1 MRRPPVSAQTR
12 QRGSIAIVAL
22 WGLAIVFVL
31 LAAASFT
38 TRTELQ
44 ITRNELAAI
53 RARQAAEAGTQLGLA
68 RLLARRAGGTAIFDG
83 TPETWQDGTV
93 RVVIAIA
100 DEAGKIDLNQAPPE
114 LLAGL
119 FTAVGQAKETA
130 FLLACRVVAKRGG
143 TAPNC
148 PEPSAAAPEP
158 QSAFAAPE
166 ELAALP
172 GFGDRLYAQV
182 ADFVT
187 VATGASAVDPAV
199 APRTVL
205 LALPG
210 ATPDLVDGWLAARQ
224 SAAEMAPEGS
234 LFEALP
240 DFPFLMVS
248 PVRDFTVSAVATGP
262 EGARARADLQ
272 LRLTRVAS
280 HPYDV
285 LAFRSPPLAAPAR
298 R

>member
-1 MRRPPVSAQTR
+1 MRLPPQSSPSR
-12 QRGSIAIVAL
+12 QRGSVAIVAL
-22 WGLAIVFVL
+22 WAMAIVFVL

-44 ITRNELAAI
+44 ITRNELAAS

-68 RLLARRAGGTAIFDG
+68 RLLARRARGIAIFDG
-83 TPETWQDGTV
+83 TPEIWQDGPE
-93 RVVIAIA
+93 RVAIAIA
-100 DEAGKIDLNQAPPE
+100 DEAGKIDLNQAPPG

-119 FTAVGQAKETA
+119 FAAVGQARETA
-130 FLLACRVVAKRGG
+130 LLLACRVVEKRGG
-143 TAPNC
+143 AAPDC
-148 PEPSAAAPEP
+148 PEPRSAAPERIA
-158 QSAFAAPE
+158 AFAAPE

-187 VATGASAVDPAV
+187 VATGASAIDPAV

-210 ATPDLVDGWLAARQ
+210 ATPELVDGWLAARRM
-224 SAAEMAPEGS
+224 AAEMAPEGS

-248 PVRDFTVSAVATGP
+248 PVRDFTVSAVASGR
-262 EGARARADLQ
+262 EGGHARADLQ

-285 LAFRSPPLAAPAR
+285 LAFRSR
-298 R
+298 